1 MNTLDK
7 TPSSVAGV
15 DLIDPLAVVREPTM
29 TTDEKRAL
37 LASWASDRRAIP
49 DNPALRQLDDGRHV
63 AIDDVLEALRRLD
76 QMPDDPTLIRRRAQF
91 DLCGK
96 WLPRGRPGRWDD
108 DDDDPPTPAPAA
120 IRPRPPVLEGGAT
133 AVAVAA

>member
-1 MNTLDK
+1 
-7 TPSSVAGV
+7 
-15 DLIDPLAVVREPTM
+15 M

-37 LASWASDRRAIP
+37 LASWASDRRVIP
-49 DNPALRQLDDGRHV
+49 DNPALRQLDDGRRV
-63 AIDDVLEALRRLD
+63 TIDDVLDALRRLD

-91 DLCGK
+91 GLSGK

-120 IRPRPPVLEGGAT
+120 ICPRPPVREGGAT